1 MEPEFRIQ
9 GFYNNNYNTD
19 RCSVK
24 PKTETYFNLVQNRTL
39 PLPTQPP
46 QSTIHIGL
54 HLPQG
59 QQLHTVL

>member
-9 GFYNNNYNTD
+9 GFYNTD
-19 RCSVK
+19 CCSVK
-24 PKTETYFNLVQNRTL
+24 PKTETYFNPIQNRTL

-46 QSTIHIGL
+46 QGTIHIGL